1 MPVSVSCQNWFDGIL
16 ILWSLIEVLKQRVV
30 QVLALL
36 QILKVAI
43 VYHSRCRYFDLWL
56 LLDRTSLLIRRS
68 HLVRDSHERRLKDL
82 WLVLLYLLLCSIRRL
97 VLEQVQYL
105 CLRDVALKRFVQV
118 FLVELFIHDEIF
130 LLAIVF
136 ILVRLV

>member
-1 MPVSVSCQNWFDGIL
+1 M
-16 ILWSLIEVLKQRVV
+16 